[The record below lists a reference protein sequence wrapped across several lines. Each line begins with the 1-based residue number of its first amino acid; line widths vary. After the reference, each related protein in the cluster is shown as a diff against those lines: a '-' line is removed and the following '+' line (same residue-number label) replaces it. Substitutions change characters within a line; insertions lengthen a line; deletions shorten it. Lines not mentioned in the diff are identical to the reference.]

1 MRRLGVRTRLL
12 AAVVGAV
19 ALALTIGFSGFYAL
33 LGQRLSTSATSLA
46 KARAEAE
53 LSSLRIMDGRLVAP
67 EGPDDGAAASLVW
80 VFAAGRAL
88 ERPRAAPAVDAAARS
103 LAGGPERSLDLG
115 EQTRFYALPV
125 VENGVRYGTLVSAIS
140 LDPYEETGGTAL
152 IGSLLLA
159 AALLAAVTL
168 VSQWMLRRALR
179 PVSLMTENA
188 EAWSENDLGR
198 RFDLGEPYDELTRLG
213 TTLDGLL
220 ERIAASLRHEQRFTA
235 ELSHE
240 LRTPLARM
248 RGETELML
256 SRPRSTDEYR
266 EALEAIQRNVD
277 QMTRTVEALVAASRH
292 EAGLDRTTSDA
303 RDAVVAVAQHLR
315 ESAVDID
322 VQVAVPDG
330 AVRVAVDG
338 ELLQRMIQPLADN
351 AALYG
356 GSVELELTR
365 LGAVAAVTVTDGGPG
380 VDEDE
385 HARIFEPGA
394 RGSAAAAHDGGAGL
408 GLPLARRLARSAG
421 GDVVAVASTAGGRF
435 VLTLPLAA

>member
-1 MRRLGVRTRLL
+1 
-12 AAVVGAV
+12 
-19 ALALTIGFSGFYAL
+19 
-33 LGQRLSTSATSLA
+33 
-46 KARAEAE
+46 
-53 LSSLRIMDGRLVAP
+53 MDGRLVAP

>member
-1 MRRLGVRTRLL
+1 MRRFGVRTRLL
-12 AAVVGAV
+12 LAVVGAV
-19 ALALTIGFSGFYAL
+19 ALALAIGVTGFYAL
-33 LGQRLSTSATSLA
+33 LGQRLSASATSLA

-53 LSSLRIMDGRLVAP
+53 LSSLRITDGRLVAP
-67 EGPDDGAAASLVW
+67 EGPDESAATLVW
-80 VFAAGRAL
+80 VCAGGRAL
-88 ERPRAAPAVDAAARS
+88 ERPRAALAVDAAARS

-115 EQTRFYALPV
+115 EHTRFYALPIV
-125 VENGVRYGTLVSAIS
+125 QNGVRYGTLVSAIS
-140 LDPYEETGGTAL
+140 LDPYEETGHTAL

-159 AALLAAVTL
+159 AVLLAAVTL
-168 VSQWMLRRALR
+168 VSSWMLRRALR
-179 PVSLMTENA
+179 PVSRMTENA
-188 EAWSENDLGR
+188 EAWSEHDLER

-213 TTLDGLL
+213 ATLDGLL

-256 SRPRSTDEYR
+256 GRPRSTDEYR

-292 EAGLDRTTSDA
+292 EAGLERTTSDA
-303 RDAVVAVAQHLR
+303 RDAVVAVAQHIR
-315 ESAVDID
+315 ESVVDVD
-322 VQVAVPDG
+322 VQVALPDG

-356 GSVELELTR
+356 GGVEFELTR
-365 LGAVAAVTVTDGGPG
+365 LGAVAAVTVTDEGPG
-380 VDEDE
+380 VEEDE
-385 HARIFEPGA
+385 RTRIFEPGA
-394 RGSAAAAHDGGAGL
+394 RGSAAAAHAGGAGL

-421 GDVVAVASTAGGRF
+421 GDVVAAASTAGGRF